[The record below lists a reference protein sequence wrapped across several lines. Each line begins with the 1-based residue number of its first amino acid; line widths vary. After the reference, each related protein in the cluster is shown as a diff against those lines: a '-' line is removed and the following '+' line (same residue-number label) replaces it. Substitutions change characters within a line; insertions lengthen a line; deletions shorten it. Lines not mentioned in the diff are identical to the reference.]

1 MYIFSVSCWDAGRRI
16 HPDCLKL
23 HSRHRGSRA
32 HLRVKR
38 PPAQSVSRGP
48 NKERETRRLP
58 HWHAAVAAALVGK
71 HELNAKLPEIIRPFA
86 LCWLHVK

>member
-1 MYIFSVSCWDAGRRI
+1 MKWKRKIQYMYIFSVSCWDAGRRI
-16 HPDCLKL
+16 HLDCLKL

-48 NKERETRRLP
+48 NKERDPAVTSLACCRRRRPGGET
-58 HWHAAVAAALVGK
+58 
-71 HELNAKLPEIIRPFA
+71 
-86 LCWLHVK
+86 